1 MAKGTKTGGRKKG
14 TPNKVTGAVKDMVL
28 TALGNAGGVEYL
40 EKQAKENPTA
50 FLTLIGK
57 VIPLQVAGDQD
68 NPVALEIRWAG
79 SKKS

>member
-14 TPNKVTGAVKDMVL
+14 TPNKLTGAVKDMVL
-28 TALGNAGGVEYL
+28 QALDGAGGVTYL
-40 EKQAKENPTA
+40 QACARDNPAA
-50 FLTLIGK
+50 FLTLLGK